1 MMQTRKLGKE
11 LTVSAVGLGCM
22 GMTECY
28 GACDEAEAVAT
39 INRALDLGVT
49 LLDTSDMYGQGKN
62 EELVGRAIRGRRH
75 EVVLATKFGN
85 VRTPSGEF
93 LAPCGRPDY
102 VHKSCDAS
110 LKRLGVE
117 VIDLYYQHRVD
128 RDTPIEETVGAMAE
142 LVADGKVRYLGMSE
156 AAPVTLRRACAVHP
170 ISALQSEYSLWTRD
184 PEAEVL
190 PTCRELAVS
199 FVAYAPL
206 GRGFLAG
213 RFTGPSDLDKGDWR
227 PEHPRFEGENL
238 TANARLAEALAAMAR
253 DKECTPA
260 QLCLAWGL
268 AQGNDVVPIPGTK
281 HVRYLEE
288 NVRALD
294 ISLSEADLDQL
305 EGMFPPGAA
314 AGTRYP
320 ARAMQTLGL

>member
-1 MMQTRKLGKE
+1 V
-11 LTVSAVGLGCM
+11 VSAVGLGCM

-28 GACDEAEAVAT
+28 GACDETEAIAT

-62 EELVGRAIRGRRH
+62 EELVGRAIRGRRD

-85 VRTPSGEF
+85 VRTPGGEF

-128 RDTPIEETVGAMAE
+128 KDTPIEETVGAMAE
-142 LVADGKVRYLGMSE
+142 LVSQGKVRYLGMSE
-156 AAPVTLRRACAVHP
+156 AAPSTVRRACAVHP

-190 PTCRELAVS
+190 AACHELGVG

-213 RFTGPSDLDKGDWR
+213 RFRRPEDLDKSDWR
-227 PEHPRFEGENL
+227 PGHPRFEGDNL
-238 TANARLAEALAAMAR
+238 TANMRLADAVAALAET
-253 DKECTPA
+253 KSCTSA
-260 QLCLAWGL
+260 QLCLAWVL
-268 AQGNDVVPIPGTK
+268 AQGRDVVPIPGTK
-281 HVRYLEE
+281 RIKYLEE
-288 NVRALD
+288 NVGALD
-294 ISLSEADLDQL
+294 LQLSEAELRQLD
-305 EGMFPPGAA
+305 EMFPPGSA

-320 ARAMQTLGL
+320 TGGMQTIGL